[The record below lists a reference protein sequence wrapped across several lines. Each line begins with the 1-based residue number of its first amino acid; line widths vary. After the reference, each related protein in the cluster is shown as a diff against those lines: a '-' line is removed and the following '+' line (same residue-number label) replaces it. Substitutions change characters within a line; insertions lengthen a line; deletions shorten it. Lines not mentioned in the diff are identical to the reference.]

1 MKKPKLTDK
10 QPNGK
15 RERMKSPHLYKIAG
29 LGKVGRPRLFSRPI
43 DLKNACDE
51 YFAWCIENPLMETD
65 YRGKD
70 ADQVLLPHPR
80 PFTLSG
86 LMVYLGTSEKYW
98 QTFRHTMEE
107 QKHDEFLY
115 IITHVEQTMRSQK
128 FEYAA
133 TGFFNANII
142 SRDLGLID
150 KTDITSGG
158 ESISPIT
165 MIEVK
170 HSTIENDPTGN

>member
-1 MKKPKLTDK
+1 MKGNKLTDK
-10 QPNGK
+10 PK
-15 RERMKSPHLYKIAG
+15 RKSDLMKSPHLFKIAG

-51 YFAWCIENPLMETD
+51 YFTWCIDNPLMEID

-70 ADQVLLPHPR
+70 ADQVSLPHPR

-98 QTFRHTMEE
+98 QWFRHDMEA
-107 QKHDEFLY
+107 KNNTEFLY
-115 IITHVEQTMRSQK
+115 IITHVEQTIRTQK
-128 FEYAA
+128 YEYAA

-158 ESISPIT
+158 EPIAQIT
-165 MIEVK
+165 DIQVM
-170 HSTIENDPTGN
+170 HSTMENDITGN